1 MIDQIIAHT
10 KQTKMKM
17 KLNLRPN
24 DRYGSANRTSFWP
37 LQNFA
42 LSSFPLISILV
53 ITVNCV
59 QLPIPQHQNEVPHDG
74 HVTTSHN
81 STSKLHRGEPNLPA
95 SSLAPPRASSLTE
108 SPQRR
113 LAAPNAKPDLD
124 VKEFR
129 LTSDFRAVKLRW
141 SYEHTDANEPAA
153 FTVR

>member
-1 MIDQIIAHT
+1 MIESIIAHT
-10 KQTKMKM
+10 KQIKMKK

-24 DRYGSANRTSFWP
+24 DRYRSANRTSSRP
-37 LQNFA
+37 LRGLA
-42 LSSFPLISILV
+42 LSTLPLISILV

-59 QLPIPQHQNEVPHDG
+59 QLPISQHQNEVPHDG

-81 STSKLHRGEPNLPA
+81 STSKLHRGEPALPP
-95 SSLAPPRASSLTE
+95 SSAPHLRAPSLTD
-108 SPQRR
+108 SPHRQ
-113 LAAPNAKPDLD
+113 PNAKPDLD